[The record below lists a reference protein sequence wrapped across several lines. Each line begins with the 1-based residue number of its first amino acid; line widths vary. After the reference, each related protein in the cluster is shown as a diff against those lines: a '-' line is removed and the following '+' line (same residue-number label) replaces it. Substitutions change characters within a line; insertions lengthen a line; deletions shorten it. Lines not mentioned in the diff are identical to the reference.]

1 MTEIEIL
8 GERIFI
14 NNLTITGK
22 NLQVVKLCKNLIV
35 LLEQRMFYSS
45 NEYTLAQMAIQNFD
59 AKIIAGDALSILK
72 PKQGTLY

>member
-1 MTEIEIL
+1 MTELEIL

-14 NNLTITGK
+14 NDLTITGK
-22 NLQVVKLCKNLIV
+22 NKQVVKLCKRLII

-45 NEYTLAQMAIQNFD
+45 NEYTLAQMAIANLG
-59 AKIIAGDALSILK
+59 AKIIAGDALTILK